1 MSQAETTPIEFV
13 DLLNHPDY
21 EILNAYPFT
30 IRKKA
35 NHHILK
41 ESTTNDGYLTVRL
54 DDKHY
59 RKHRLIA
66 LQFLP
71 NPDNLPFIDHIDRDR
86 TNNHLD
92 NLRWVT
98 ASDNSFNRTSHK
110 NITARYIDEISPEA
124 LVVDYYDTRNE
135 RHYFDNYYYHEGT
148 FYHDI
153 DINYKILNI
162 NTAKN
167 GTRYVYMK
175 SREGKLIAVV
185 ITRFLAQHDIE

>member
-1 MSQAETTPIEFV
+1 MSQAENSPAEFV
-13 DLLNHPDY
+13 DLLDHPNY
-21 EILNAYPFT
+21 EILNVYPFT

-35 NHHILK
+35 NHYELK
-41 ESTTNDGYLTVRL
+41 ESNSGDGYLVVTVDGKRN
-54 DDKHY
+54 Y
-59 RKHRLIA
+59 KHRLIA

-71 NPDNLPFIDHIDRDR
+71 NPDNLPYIDHIDRDK
-86 TNNHLD
+86 TNYHLD
-92 NLRWVT
+92 NLRWVSP
-98 ASDNSFNRTSHK
+98 SDNMFNRTSHK
-110 NITARYIDEISPEA
+110 NIPARYVDEISPES
-124 LVVDYYDTRNE
+124 LVVDYYDTRTE

-185 ITRFLAQHDIE
+185 IHRFLSQHDIE